1 MTKTLSKSETSS
13 SGSAEL
19 SGWLLKSSPLVAD
32 ADKADL
38 SLVRKFRRY
47 ANQVVRS
54 ISQSADFK
62 KRYFVLDGLELRYY
76 KSDETNDKNYKG
88 MIDLSTVV
96 EVRYSDREGVPAFSF
111 DLLTDARIFTLASTT
126 ASESDASEWFK
137 RLTGKV
143 EASKKRG
150 MLARSLRNL
159 RKAPEKV
166 VASQSDKS
174 EREKFG
180 ANALSLPLYLP
191 HETCRLASN
200 FVSFNDTNISLAG
213 GGASVTSSLTQLKNV
228 QNVLKNSV
236 VAGDPLCQ
244 NTFAT
249 GFIASNALSA
259 AGGLQ
264 PTFMVDDGTSTPQS
278 GQQPRR
284 FSSAFAV
291 PDFSAALP
299 VSVDP
304 SRKDRPA
311 SVMKRTASIGLGT
324 ATGLSASSPTAFF
337 GGAQYGVASGG
348 SRRGAGKSAR
358 NLAKA
363 AADDG
368 SGSALQPGRS
378 TISSAPLRPRSGI
391 FMGSITSSPSAA
403 HISKNKRRAIVKEIS
418 RWEELSGNVP
428 RWCVSTVN
436 EHRMRH
442 LPMFAPV
449 LGLGP
454 GQAGYVPYDA
464 FAASSAE
471 KSGAGEGGKKGKK
484 KKDKG
489 KGKDKKGEKKAKKK
503 AEKSAKKE
511 GDEDDDDDDGDE
523 GEDDDDDA
531 EILQDMEEETAPSGG
546 IVSISRTLRDM
557 RNRVNAMRNTT
568 SNATFQASSLSSASL
583 IDPVSIISKAMTGA
597 LPSARGQEA
606 DLLLALSTKERNFLA
621 LLRSMYTEHKR
632 LSWGNETILGTDADV
647 PVQELLKN
655 GLDHSSISSLNALV
669 ANAGGSLDPTGPERF
684 SALSSF
690 ANRLGIA
697 ATKGSF
703 QTPVDDTSAP
713 LMFPINAPRAVEG
726 LLMPSQAAVN
736 RSTFKQMRDLRADRI
751 NALNLPPGSDA
762 EKGKN
767 TTSVT
772 TFDQA
777 ASNPILNGIN
787 PTDVLSS
794 AVQKSKIEKKSD
806 LPISSNWTPGG
817 LTLIVTDYGQ
827 DEINSSVGSAFLP
840 GQDGLPISLISPVSG
855 DEGDETG
862 VADGSSVS
870 ISSQS
875 TSAAFRSTMLSANSS
890 SSSSSMRS
898 AFPSLRTMAL
908 ATATWQQRVLDP
920 SSISTPIAEEAS
932 STIIDSVKTTKA
944 EKQSG
949 TSGSLASR
957 VAGMQTIGSTLS
969 APGSGASHALSLL
982 PPSDNVYKGLKPAF
996 NLWAVSTAR
1005 QPPERHGSMY
1015 GMPAQTHALNHWEDP
1030 RKTLGMPLSFSP
1042 PPAVSAMLFGPKVP
1056 STVIPSLSLDPYGAP
1071 DAHASSDD
1079 YEVAL
1084 SFFKL
1089 HNAPKGSVLC
1099 RSQLPHAVPTT
1110 GDSAVRLF
1118 LGDPNSTYILLH
1130 GRLRFHTR
1138 FLKPVVEG
1146 AGKRGWKKLAKFV
1159 TALFRLNKRGF
1170 VKQAMIKSLSSARE
1184 ERLKRTNALSGV
1196 ELKGEGVGGVQ
1207 APVAAEPVVE
1217 DKKAIGRGSRRNLD
1231 SATPKS
1237 DSGGNSSPESSSQNI
1252 ETGLGMALAVTTG
1265 TTSTPG
1271 SDGIWVETNA
1281 FASPLVVGAHATVNK
1296 VPHWSTITCAEPSI
1310 LLELTP
1316 ASFQRL
1322 STTLPSSVS
1331 GLAALASLSEPHQL
1345 VSCIPSLVTALADF
1359 SQGPAGD
1366 PEVNYALICSI
1377 AALFRPVLLAI
1388 GEPLFSEGD
1397 FGECA
1402 YVVVSGKIG
1411 LTVPTDDVAGSPPIL
1426 LATFTRGSCIGE
1438 SALVSPGVRSAKATA
1453 LTSSVLLRISAA
1465 SLRAVL
1471 EPHPR
1476 VWKLVKA
1483 AVTVRERSQLAR
1495 LPILATLAGGENSA
1509 RLSAL
1514 VDLFRAVVITNDK
1527 KPRLVLRNHT
1537 VEVNAANRGGLS
1549 ENENANPLDV
1559 QHKTVPQ
1566 ISGNGMN
1573 ALIVCVYGTVDVL
1586 SSTGAQSQQLSK
1598 GDWVGGASLYT
1609 TRHNEENAAIAL
1621 PAIDA
1626 SSTTGSDTPRV
1637 AVVLSVPQRQLD
1649 ALAIAQSGA
1658 ISRLEEWMKQGGGA
1672 EQLITK
1678 QQTETV
1684 QKAASRLSQRTVK
1697 SESKDKDD
1705 SEGSSPVAGEG
1716 GGKSKKVKKQFS
1728 SRLGTATTPA
1738 ATPAATPVATA
1749 EAVAE
1754 TTPTAKE

>member
-1 MTKTLSKSETSS
+1 MTKSLSKEPLQQS

-19 SGWLLKSSPLVAD
+19 SGWLLKSSPQVAD
-32 ADKADL
+32 DDKADL

-54 ISQSADFK
+54 ISQNADFK

-137 RLTGKV
+137 RLTGKI

-166 VASQSDKS
+166 VASQADKS
-174 EREKFG
+174 EKEKGG
-180 ANALSLPLYLP
+180 AHALALPLYLP

-213 GGASVTSSLTQLKNV
+213 GGAAVTSSLSLLKNV
-228 QNVLKNSV
+228 QNVLKNSLV
-236 VAGDPLCQ
+236 PGDPLCQ

-264 PTFMVDDGTSTPQS
+264 PTFMVDDGNMTPQS

-284 FSSAFAV
+284 FSSAFAI

-304 SRKDRPA
+304 SRKDRPS
-311 SVMKRTASIGLGT
+311 SVIKRTASIGLGT

-337 GGAQYGVASGG
+337 GGAQFGVTS
-348 SRRGAGKSAR
+348 SRRGAGKAGR
-358 NLAKA
+358 GGAKST
-363 AADDG
+363 ADDG
-368 SGSALQPGRS
+368 TLQPGRS

-391 FMGSITSSPSAA
+391 FMGSTSSSPSVP
-403 HISKNKRRAIVKEIS
+403 HVSKNKRRAAVKEIS

-454 GQAGYVPYDA
+454 GQSGYVPVDA
-464 FAASSAE
+464 FAATFAE
-471 KSGAGEGGKKGKK
+471 KSGAGGEGKKNKK

-503 AEKSAKKE
+503 AEKSDKKE
-511 GDEDDDDDDGDE
+511 GDEDDDDEDGDE
-523 GEDDDDDA
+523 GEDDDEEADLLNDA
-531 EILQDMEEETAPSGG
+531 DEETSNHGG
-546 IVSISRTLRDM
+546 VVSVARTLRDM

-568 SNATFQASSLSSASL
+568 SNVSFQESYVSGMSLA
-583 IDPVSIISKAMTGA
+583 DPVSLVSKAMTGA

-606 DLLLALSTKERNFLA
+606 DLLLALSAKERN
-621 LLRSMYTEHKR
+621 LLSLIRSMYTEHKR
-632 LSWGNETILGTDADV
+632 LSWGNDTILGTDADV
-647 PVQELLKN
+647 PLEELLKN
-655 GLDHSSISSLNALV
+655 GLDHSPTSSLSSV
-669 ANAGGSLDPTGPERF
+669 MSHHGGSLDPSSVSERF
-684 SALSSF
+684 SSLSSF
-690 ANRLGIA
+690 VNRLGIA
-697 ATKGSF
+697 SAKGAF
-703 QTPVDDTSAP
+703 QTPVDEASGARIAP
-713 LMFPINAPRAVEG
+713 LALPIQLPRATG
-726 LLMPSQAAVN
+726 PLLLSSQSAVN

-751 NALNLPPGSDA
+751 NAINLPPGTDMD
-762 EKGKN
+762 K
-767 TTSVT
+767 SVNASSLT

-777 ASNPILNGIN
+777 ASNPLLNGIN
-787 PTDVLSS
+787 PKDVLSS
-794 AVQKSKIEKKSD
+794 AVQKSKIEKKVD

-817 LTLIVTDYGQ
+817 LTLIVTDYGH
-827 DEINSSVGSAFLP
+827 DDLDSSAGSTFLP
-840 GQDGLPISLISPVSG
+840 GQDGLPIFLISPVSNEES
-855 DEGDETG
+855 DEAAGAT
-862 VADGSSVS
+862 DGSSVS

-875 TSAAFRSTMLSANSS
+875 TSAAFRSTMISANSS

-898 AFPSLRTMAL
+898 AFPSLRTMAM

-920 SSISTPIAEEAS
+920 SSSISTPIAEESTTSAS
-932 STIIDSVKTTKA
+932 ADSAKSGQA
-944 EKQSG
+944 ERLSA
-949 TSGSLASR
+949 SVGSLASR
-957 VAGMQTIGSTLS
+957 VAGMQAIGSSFS
-969 APGSGASHALSLL
+969 APGSGASHAMSLL
-982 PPSDNVYKGLKPAF
+982 PPSDNFYKGVKPAF

-1015 GMPAQTHALNHWEDP
+1015 GLPAQTYALNHWEDP
-1030 RKTLGMPLSFSP
+1030 RKTLGFPLSFSP
-1042 PPAVSAMLFGPKVP
+1042 TPAANALLFGPKP
-1056 STVIPSLSLDPYGAP
+1056 PPTVISSLALDPYGAP
-1071 DAHASSDD
+1071 DAHAVSDD

-1084 SFFKL
+1084 SYFKL
-1089 HNAPKGSVLC
+1089 HNAPKGTVLF
-1099 RSQLPHAVPTT
+1099 RSQMPHAVPTT
-1110 GDSAVRLF
+1110 GDAAVRSI

-1130 GRLRFHTR
+1130 GRLRFQTR

-1146 AGKRGWKKLAKFV
+1146 AGKRGWKKLAKFISAV
-1159 TALFRLNKRGF
+1159 FKLNKRGF
-1170 VKQAMIKSLSSARE
+1170 VKQAMLKALSSAKD
-1184 ERLKRTNALSGV
+1184 ERSKRTNALSGV
-1196 ELKGEGVGGVQ
+1196 ELKGEGGGRGGGAQ
-1207 APVAAEPVVE
+1207 VALVAEPVAE

-1231 SATPKS
+1231 AATPRPEA
-1237 DSGGNSSPESSSQNI
+1237 GGSSPESPSQNI
-1252 ETGLGMALAVTTG
+1252 ETGLGMALTVTTG
-1265 TTSTPG
+1265 MSATPG
-1271 SDGIWVETNA
+1271 SDGMWVETNA

-1296 VPHWSTITCAEPSI
+1296 VSHWSTVTCAEPSI
-1310 LLELTP
+1310 VLELNP
-1316 ASFQRL
+1316 ASYQKL
-1322 STTLPSSVS
+1322 SISLPSSVS
-1331 GLAALASLSEPHQL
+1331 GLAALASLSEPHLL
-1345 VSCIPSLVTALADF
+1345 VSCVPSLVSALAD
-1359 SQGPAGD
+1359 SSNGPAGD

-1377 AALFRPVLLAI
+1377 AALFRPVILAV

-1402 YVVVSGKIG
+1402 YVVVSGKVG
-1411 LTVPTDDVAGSPPIL
+1411 LTVPTDDVPGSPPIL

-1453 LTSSVLLRISAA
+1453 LTSSVLLRISAG

-1483 AVTVRERSQLAR
+1483 AVTLRERSQLAR

-1514 VDLFRAVVITNDK
+1514 VDLFRAVVITNDN
-1527 KPRLVLRNHT
+1527 KPRLVLRNHAL
-1537 VEVNAANRGGLS
+1537 EVNAKSDAPFADNDTQQQPWDIR
-1549 ENENANPLDV
+1549 
-1559 QHKTVPQ
+1559 HKTVQQ

-1586 SSTGAQSQQLSK
+1586 SSTGAQTQQLSK

-1609 TRHNEENAAIAL
+1609 TRHNEENAVIAL
-1621 PAIDA
+1621 PAVDA
-1626 SSTTGSDTPRV
+1626 AAASNVSDRV
-1637 AVVLSVPQRQLD
+1637 AVVLSVPQRHLD
-1649 ALAIAQSGA
+1649 ALAVAQSGA
-1658 ISRLEEWMKQGGGA
+1658 ISRLEAWMKQGGGA
-1672 EQLITK
+1672 EQLISK
-1678 QQTETV
+1678 QQTETA
-1684 QKAASRLSQRTVK
+1684 QKVSSRLSQRAVK
-1697 SESKDKDD
+1697 TTDAKDNEA
-1705 SEGSSPVAGEG
+1705 EGSSPTSDGS
-1716 GGKSKKVKKQFS
+1716 GKSKKVKKQFS

-1738 ATPAATPVATA
+1738 AASSVDEVVVQEKA
-1749 EAVAE
+1749 
-1754 TTPTAKE
+1754 